1 MYHCALIQSSD
12 LGHSVTPCR
21 PLSASEELKAFSN
34 RDAKQRERERD
45 IRDMCIT
52 QRSLIIKDALAGEKG
67 SCNAMQF
74 RVMHSLYSPLLDNY
88 RITK

>member
-1 MYHCALIQSSD
+1 MCHCVLPQSSD
-12 LGHSVTPCR
+12 LGHSVTSDR
-21 PLSASEELKAFSN
+21 PLSASEELRAFSN

-67 SCNAMQF
+67 PCNSMQCSVMQC
-74 RVMHSLYSPLLDNY
+74 RVMHVLYLP
-88 RITK
+88 